1 MGGVLGGMA
10 FKITAR
16 TLLELGAELIGSDA
30 VALYELAK
38 NSVDARSPVVRI
50 RVQSVL
56 PYSRYRHALDLID
69 DGKMPLA
76 EIRNTIEQWI
86 LSDAPSGA
94 ARPLLHSLSGVKD
107 ADEFRRLLTEG
118 YKDIN
123 FVEVSDDGE
132 GMSFHDLEDVFLTIG
147 TRSRCEEKRTW
158 DDRGEAPSHPLLG
171 DKGVGRL
178 SVMRLGDHLSVRTT
192 KAGEPRWND
201 LRIDWTRFSHD
212 SDALLEEITVAPE
225 RGPRKDDPDTQGT
238 VIRVSQLKGDWTRAK
253 FGEMLNSEFSRMVDP
268 FDRRR
273 GNRLFRI
280 TYNGEPVTLPQIPQ
294 RLFDQAHA
302 KVSANFDYLPN
313 SQSQLVIE
321 IDYRLNT
328 HKKLVVTLPEVRL
341 VSVTKSRSTRVLRRL
356 GPFKVEFLWF
366 NKLFLTAVEG
376 LGTKS
381 DVQAMVRQWA
391 GGLMVFRSGFR
402 INPYGGGDDDWLQ
415 LDKRAFGRRGYKLN
429 RQQIIGRVNLTWRN
443 RRLIEQTNREGL
455 VDNEY
460 KEALVSILQT
470 ILEDFKTFSQNIED
484 ELKQEDLTSVD
495 TLKARVSKSKTEIQR
510 RIREIAVD
518 APEQAGPLNEIER
531 LVKALASQI
540 DDVDAIIDD
549 YKDERRKFVHLAGLG
564 LMVELILHELGR
576 SSSSTL
582 STLEG
587 VDKTQLAG
595 KLPAVFQTLE
605 SQLRTLQKRI
615 ETLDPLSAARRQTKE
630 SFSVEELVQEIVD
643 ARDAQ
648 AERHRVV
655 VTIDSTSKQPWR
667 IKAVRGM
674 LIQILENLLSN
685 SFYWLKQQSVVE
697 ADFKPRIHI
706 EIDKYASLI
715 EIADN
720 GPGVEVA
727 EAEEIFKPFVTA
739 KPAGEGHG
747 LGLYIAR
754 ELADYHNWTLNLVGP
769 PEEKVWRRF
778 SLDLNGKIK

>member
-1 MGGVLGGMA
+1 MGGLEGMP

-30 VALYELAK
+30 VALYELSK
-38 NSVDARSPVVRI
+38 NSVDALSPVVRI

-69 DGKMPLA
+69 DGEMPLA
-76 EIRNTIEQWI
+76 EIRNNIEQWI
-86 LSDAPSGA
+86 LPDAPSGA
-94 ARPLLHSLSGVKD
+94 ARPLLHSLNGVKD
-107 ADEFRRLLTEG
+107 ADEFRLLLTEG
-118 YKDIN
+118 YRNIN

-132 GMSFHDLEDVFLTIG
+132 GMSFQDLEDVFLTIG
-147 TRSRCEEKRTW
+147 TRSRREEKRTW
-158 DDRGEAPSHPLLG
+158 DDLSEAPSRPLLG

-192 KAGEPRWND
+192 KAGEQRWND

-212 SDALLEEITVAPE
+212 SDALLEEVTVAPE
-225 RGPRKDDPDTQGT
+225 RGPRKGDADTQGT
-238 VIRVSQLKGDWTRAK
+238 TIRVSQLKGDWTREK

-280 TYNGEPVTLPQIPQ
+280 TYNDQQVTLPQIPQ
-294 RLFDQAHA
+294 RLFDLAHA
-302 KVSANFDYLPN
+302 KVSAKFDYLPDR
-313 SQSQLVIE
+313 QAQLVIE
-321 IDYRLNT
+321 MEYRLNT
-328 HKKLVVTLPEVRL
+328 HRKQVTTLPEVRL
-341 VSVTKSRSTRVLRRL
+341 VSVTESRSTRVLRRL

-366 NKLFLTAVEG
+366 NRLFLTADEG
-376 LGTKS
+376 LGTRK
-381 DVQAMVRQWA
+381 DVQAIVRQWA
-391 GGLMVFRSGFR
+391 GGLMVFRGGFR

-415 LDKRAFGRRGYKLN
+415 LDKKAFGRRGYKLN
-429 RQQIIGRVNLTWRN
+429 RQQIIGRVNLGWRN
-443 RRLIEQTNREGL
+443 RRLVEQTNREGL

-460 KEALVSILQT
+460 KEALVSILQK

-495 TLKARVSKSKTEIQR
+495 ILKARVSKSKTEIQR

-518 APEQAGPLNEIER
+518 APEQAGPLKEVER
-531 LVKALASQI
+531 LVTTLASQI

-587 VDKTQLAG
+587 VDKSLLAG

-615 ETLDPLSAARRQTKE
+615 ETLDPLSASRRQTKE
-630 SFSVEELVQEIVD
+630 RFSVEGLVQEIVD

-648 AERHRVV
+648 AGRHKVL
-655 VTIDSTSKQPWR
+655 VTINSTSKQPWR

-685 SFYWLKQQSVVE
+685 SFYWLKQQSVIE
-697 ADFKPRIHI
+697 SNFKPRIHI
-706 EIDKYASLI
+706 EIDESASLI
-715 EIADN
+715 EISDN
-720 GPGVEVA
+720 GPGIEVA

-739 KPAGEGHG
+739 KPPGEGNG

-754 ELADYHNWTLNLVGP
+754 ELAEYHNWTLKLVGP
-769 PEEKVWRRF
+769 PEEEVWRSF
-778 SLDLNGKIK
+778 SLDLSGKAK

>member
-1 MGGVLGGMA
+1 MA

-56 PYSRYRHALDLID
+56 PYSRFRHAIDLVD
-69 DGKMPLA
+69 QGEMPLA
-76 EIRNTIEQWI
+76 EIRQNIEQWI
-86 LSDAPSGA
+86 LPDAPAGA
-94 ARPLLHSLSGVKD
+94 ARPLLAALTGAMD
-107 ADEFRRLLTEG
+107 ASDFRRLLVEG
-118 YKDIN
+118 YRDIN

-132 GMSFHDLEDVFLTIG
+132 GMSLHDLEEIFLTIG
-147 TRSRCEEKRTW
+147 TRSRRKEKSAWSDQDDDPSRT
-158 DDRGEAPSHPLLG
+158 LLG

-178 SVMRLGDHLSVRTT
+178 SVMRLGEHLSVRTT
-192 KAGEPRWND
+192 KAGESRWND
-201 LRIDWTRFSHD
+201 LAIDWTRFSHD
-212 SDALLEEITVAPE
+212 SDALLEEIAVVPE
-225 RGPRKDDPDTQGT
+225 QGPRKENPDIHGT
-238 VIRVSQLKGDWTRAK
+238 TIRVSWLKGDWTRAK
-253 FGEMLNSEFSRMVDP
+253 FGEMLNAEFSRMVDP

-280 TYNGEPVTLPQIPQ
+280 TYNDQQVTLPQIPQ
-294 RLFDQAHA
+294 RLFDLAHA
-302 KVSANFDYLPN
+302 KVSARFEYLDN
-313 SQSQLVIE
+313 RQAQLVLDME
-321 IDYRLNT
+321 YRLNT

-341 VSVTKSRSTRVLRRL
+341 VSVTQSRSTRVLRRL

-366 NKLFLTAVEG
+366 NRLFLTAVEG

-391 GGLMVFRSGFR
+391 GGLMVFRDGFR

-429 RQQIIGRVNLTWRN
+429 RQQVIGRVNFTWRN
-443 RRLIEQTNREGL
+443 RRLVEQTNREGL

-460 KEALVSILQT
+460 KEALVSILQKV
-470 ILEDFKTFSQNIED
+470 LEDFKTFSQNIED

-495 TLKARVSKSKTEIQR
+495 VLKARVSKSKTEIQR

-518 APEQAGPLNEIER
+518 APEQAGPLKEVER
-531 LVKALASQI
+531 LVTALASQI
-540 DDVDAIIDD
+540 DDVDTIIDD

-582 STLEG
+582 NTLEG
-587 VDKTQLAG
+587 VDKSQLAG
-595 KLPAVFQTLE
+595 KLPAVFETLE

-615 ETLDPLSAARRQTKE
+615 ETLDPLSTSRRQTKE
-630 SFSVEELVQEIVD
+630 TFTVEDLVQQVVD

-648 AERHRVV
+648 AKRHNVA
-655 VTIDSTSKQPWR
+655 VTISSASKQPWR

-685 SFYWLKQQSVVE
+685 SFYWLKQQAVVE
-697 ADFKPRIHI
+697 PDLRPRIHI
-706 EIDKYASLI
+706 EIDQAANSI
-715 EIADN
+715 QISDN
-720 GPGVEVA
+720 GPGIEVA

-739 KPAGEGHG
+739 KPPGEGNG

-754 ELADYHNWTLNLVGP
+754 ELAEYHDWTLQLVGP
-769 PEEKVWRRF
+769 AGEKVWRRF
-778 SLDLNGKIK
+778 SLGLIGKGK

>member
-1 MGGVLGGMA
+1 MA

-56 PYSRYRHALDLID
+56 PYSRFQHALDLVD
-69 DGKMPLA
+69 EGKMPLA
-76 EIRNTIEQWI
+76 EIRQNIEQWI
-86 LSDAPSGA
+86 LPDAPTGV
-94 ARPLLHSLSGVKD
+94 ARPLLTALTGAKD
-107 ADEFRRLLTEG
+107 TSEFRRSLIEG
-118 YKDIN
+118 YRNIN

-132 GMSFHDLEDVFLTIG
+132 GMSLRDLEEIFLTIG
-147 TRSRCEEKRTW
+147 TRSRREEKSSW
-158 DDRGEAPSHPLLG
+158 DDRDDAPSRTLLG

-178 SVMRLGDHLSVRTT
+178 SAMRLGDYLSVRST
-192 KAGEPRWND
+192 KAGESRWND
-201 LRIDWTRFSHD
+201 LAIDWTRFSHD
-212 SDALLEEITVAPE
+212 SDALLQDIEVAPE
-225 RGPRKDDPDTQGT
+225 RGPRKVASETQGT
-238 VIRVSQLKGDWTRAK
+238 IIRVSQLKGDWTRAK
-253 FGEMLNSEFSRMVDP
+253 FGAMLNAEFSRMVDP

-280 TYNGEPVTLPQIPQ
+280 TYNDQQVTLPQIQQ
-294 RLFDQAHA
+294 RLFDLAHA
-302 KVSANFDYLPN
+302 KVSASFGYLADG
-313 SQSQLVIE
+313 QAQLVIE
-321 IDYRLNT
+321 MEYRLNT
-328 HKKLVVTLPEVRL
+328 HKKLVITLPEVRL
-341 VSVTKSRSTRVLRRL
+341 VSVTQSRSTRVLRRL

-366 NKLFLTAVEG
+366 NRLFLTAVEG

-381 DVQAMVRQWA
+381 DVQELVRQWA
-391 GGLMVFRSGFR
+391 GGLMVFRDGFR

-429 RQQIIGRVNLTWRN
+429 RQQVIGRVNLTWRN
-443 RRLIEQTNREGL
+443 RRLVEQTNREGL

-460 KEALVSILQT
+460 KEALVSILQK

-495 TLKARVSKSKTEIQR
+495 VLKARVVKSKTAIQR

-518 APEQAGPLNEIER
+518 APEQAGPLNEVER
-531 LVKALASQI
+531 LVNALASQI
-540 DDVDAIIDD
+540 DDVDTIIDD

-587 VDKTQLAG
+587 VDKSQLAG

-615 ETLDPLSAARRQTKE
+615 ETLDPLSTSRRQTKE
-630 SFSVEELVQEIVD
+630 SFAVEDLVQQIVD

-648 AERHRVV
+648 AKRHKVV
-655 VTIDSTSKQPWR
+655 VTISSTSKQPWR

-685 SFYWLKQQSVVE
+685 SFYWLKQQAVIE
-697 ADFKPRIHI
+697 RDLKPRILI
-706 EIDKYASLI
+706 EIDQAAGLI
-715 EIADN
+715 EISDN
-720 GPGVEVA
+720 GPGIEAA

-739 KPAGEGHG
+739 KPPGEGNG

-754 ELADYHNWTLNLVGP
+754 ELAEYHDWTLNLVGP
-769 PEEKVWRRF
+769 PDTGVWRRF
-778 SLDLNGKIK
+778 SLGLTGKGK

>member
-1 MGGVLGGMA
+1 MA

-16 TLLELGAELIGSDA
+16 ILLELGAELIGSDA

-38 NSVDARSPVVRI
+38 NSVDARSPIVRI
-50 RVQSVL
+50 KVQSVL

-69 DGKMPLA
+69 DGEMPLA
-76 EIRNTIEQWI
+76 EIRDNIQQWT

-94 ARPLLHSLSGVKD
+94 ARPLLHSLASVKN
-107 ADEFRRLLTEG
+107 ADEFRHLLTKG
-118 YKDIN
+118 YKNIN

-132 GMSFHDLEDVFLTIG
+132 GMSFRDLEDIFLTIG
-147 TRSRCEEKRTW
+147 TRSRREEKRAW
-158 DDRGEAPSHPLLG
+158 DDRGEDPSRPLLG

-192 KAGEPRWND
+192 KAGEERWND
-201 LRIDWTRFSHD
+201 LTIDWTWFSHD
-212 SDALLEEITVAPE
+212 SDTLLEKVPIAPE
-225 RGPRKDDPDTQGT
+225 RGPRKDDAGT
-238 VIRVSQLKGDWTRAK
+238 HGTTIRVSQLKGDWTRTK

-280 TYNGEPVTLPQIPQ
+280 TYNDQQVTFPQIPQ
-294 RLFDQAHA
+294 RLFDLAHA
-302 KVSANFDYLPN
+302 KVSAKFNYL
-313 SQSQLVIE
+313 SDHQAQLVIE
-321 IDYRLNT
+321 MEYRLNT

-341 VSVTKSRSTRVLRRL
+341 VSVTQSRSTRVLRRL

-366 NKLFLTAVEG
+366 NRLFLTAVEG

-391 GGLMVFRSGFR
+391 GGLMVFRDGFR
-402 INPYGGGDDDWLQ
+402 INPYGGNDDDWLQ

-429 RQQIIGRVNLTWRN
+429 RQQVIGRVNLSWRN

-460 KEALVSILQT
+460 KEALVSILQK
-470 ILEDFKTFSQNIED
+470 ILEDFKTFSQNVED
-484 ELKQEDLTSVD
+484 ELKQEDLTSID
-495 TLKARVSKSKTEIQR
+495 ILKARVSKSKTEIQR
-510 RIREIAVD
+510 RIREIAAE
-518 APEQAGPLNEIER
+518 APEQAGPLKEVER
-531 LVKALASQI
+531 LVRALASQI
-540 DDVDAIIDD
+540 DDVDTIIDD

-587 VDKTQLAG
+587 VDKSQLAG

-605 SQLRTLQKRI
+605 GQLRTLQKRI
-615 ETLDPLSAARRQTKE
+615 ETLDPLSTARRQTKE
-630 SFSVEELVQEIVD
+630 SFSVEELVQQIVD

-648 AERHRVV
+648 AERHKVR

-697 ADFKPRIHI
+697 TDFKPRIHI
-706 EIDKYASLI
+706 EIDKSASLI
-715 EIADN
+715 EISDN
-720 GPGVEVA
+720 GPGIEAV

-739 KPAGEGHG
+739 KPPGKGNG

-754 ELADYHNWTLNLVGP
+754 ELAEYHDWTLNLVGP
-769 PEEKVWRRF
+769 PGEKVWRRF
-778 SLDLNGKIK
+778 SLDLSGKAK

>member
-1 MGGVLGGMA
+1 MA

-16 TLLELGAELIGSDA
+16 TLLELGGELIGSDA

-50 RVQSVL
+50 NVQSVL
-56 PYSRYRHALDLID
+56 LYSRYRHALDLLD
-69 DGKMPLA
+69 EGEMPLA
-76 EIRNTIEQWI
+76 EIRNNIEQWI
-86 LSDAPSGA
+86 QPDAPSGA
-94 ARPLLHSLSGVKD
+94 ARSLLRSLTGAKD
-107 ADEFRRLLTEG
+107 IDEFRRRLTEG
-118 YKDIN
+118 YGDIN

-132 GMSFHDLEDVFLTIG
+132 GMSLHDLEDVFLTIG
-147 TRSRCEEKRTW
+147 TRSRRKEKSTW
-158 DDRGEAPSHPLLG
+158 DESDETPPRALLG

-178 SVMRLGDHLSVRTT
+178 SVMRLGENLSVRTT

-201 LRIDWTRFSHD
+201 LKIDWTRFSHD
-212 SDALLEEITVAPE
+212 SDALLEEVPVAPV
-225 RGPRKDDPDTQGT
+225 RGPRKDDADVQGT
-238 VIRVSQLKGDWTRAK
+238 TILVSHLKGDWTRAK

-280 TYNGEPVTLPQIPQ
+280 TYNGEQVTLPQIPQ
-294 RLFDQAHA
+294 RLFDLAHA
-302 KVSANFDYLPN
+302 KVSAEFDYLPDR
-313 SQSQLVIE
+313 QAQLVIE
-321 IDYRLNT
+321 MEYRLNT

-341 VSVTKSRSTRVLRRL
+341 VSVTKSRSTRVVRRL

-366 NKLFLTAVEG
+366 NRLFLRAVEG
-376 LGTKS
+376 FGTKS
-381 DVQAMVRQWA
+381 DVQAIVRQWA

-429 RQQIIGRVNLTWRN
+429 RQQIIGRVNLSWRN
-443 RRLIEQTNREGL
+443 RRLVEQTNREGL

-460 KEALVSILQT
+460 KEALVNILQK

-495 TLKARVSKSKTEIQR
+495 LLKERVSKSKNAIQR

-518 APEQAGPLNEIER
+518 APEQAGPLTEVER
-531 LVKALASQI
+531 LVTALASQI
-540 DDVDAIIDD
+540 DDVDSIIDD

-576 SSSSTL
+576 SSGSTL

-615 ETLDPLSAARRQTKE
+615 ETLDPLSTARRQTKE
-630 SFSVEELVQEIVD
+630 NFTVEQLVQEIVD
-643 ARDAQ
+643 AREAQ
-648 AERHRVV
+648 ADRHQVV

-685 SFYWLKQQSVVE
+685 SFYWLKQQAVIDSE
-697 ADFKPRIHI
+697 FKPRIHI
-706 EIDKYASLI
+706 EIDKSANVI
-715 EIADN
+715 EVSDN
-720 GPGVEVA
+720 GPGIEA
-727 EAEEIFKPFVTA
+727 SEAEEIFKPFVTA
-739 KPAGEGHG
+739 KPPGEGNG

-754 ELADYHNWTLNLVGP
+754 ELAEYHNWKLDLVGP
-769 PEEKVWRRF
+769 PREKVWRRF
-778 SLDLNGKIK
+778 SLDLSGKAK

>member
-1 MGGVLGGMA
+1 MA

-16 TLLELGAELIGSDA
+16 TLLELGGELIGSDA

-56 PYSRYRHALDLID
+56 LYSRYLHALDLID
-69 DGKMPLA
+69 DGEMPLA
-76 EIRNTIEQWI
+76 EIRDNIEQWI
-86 LSDAPSGA
+86 VSDAPSGA
-94 ARPLLHSLSGVKD
+94 ARPLLHTLTAAKD

-118 YKDIN
+118 YRDIN

-132 GMSFHDLEDVFLTIG
+132 GMSFRDLEDVFLTIG
-147 TRSRCEEKRTW
+147 TRSRREEKRTW
-158 DDRGEAPSHPLLG
+158 DDHGEDPSRPLLG

-178 SVMRLGDHLSVRTT
+178 SAMRLGDHLLVRTT
-192 KAGEPRWND
+192 KAGVPRWND

-212 SDALLEEITVAPE
+212 SDALLEEVTVAPE

-238 VIRVSQLKGDWTRAK
+238 TIRVSQLKGDWTRAK

-280 TYNGEPVTLPQIPQ
+280 TYNDQHVTLPQIPQ
-294 RLFDQAHA
+294 RLFDLAHA
-302 KVSANFDYLPN
+302 KVSAKFDYLPN
-313 SQSQLVIE
+313 CQAQLVIE
-321 IDYRLNT
+321 MEYRLST
-328 HKKLVVTLPEVRL
+328 HKKLVVTLPEVQL
-341 VSVTKSRSTRVLRRL
+341 VSVTQSRSTRVLRRL

-366 NKLFLTAVEG
+366 NRLFLTAVEG
-376 LGTKS
+376 LGTRS

-402 INPYGGGDDDWLQ
+402 INPYGGGDDDWLH

-429 RQQIIGRVNLTWRN
+429 RQQIIGRVNLSWRN
-443 RRLIEQTNREGL
+443 HRLVEQTNREGL

-460 KEALVSILQT
+460 KEALVSILQK
-470 ILEDFKTFSQNIED
+470 ILEDFKTFSEDIEK
-484 ELKQEDLTSVD
+484 ELRQEDLTSVD
-495 TLKARVSKSKTEIQR
+495 ILKARVAKSKTEIQQ

-518 APEQAGPLNEIER
+518 APEQAGPLTEVER

-576 SSSSTL
+576 SSGSTL

-615 ETLDPLSAARRQTKE
+615 ETLDPLSTARRQTKE
-630 SFSVEELVQEIVD
+630 SFTVEGLVQEIVD

-648 AERHRVV
+648 AGRHKILI
-655 VTIDSTSKQPWR
+655 TIDSTSKQSWR

-685 SFYWLKQQSVVE
+685 SFYWLKQQAVIE
-697 ADFKPRIHI
+697 PDFKPRIHI
-706 EIDKYASLI
+706 EIDKSGSLI
-715 EIADN
+715 KISDN
-720 GPGVEVA
+720 GPGIDA
-727 EAEEIFKPFVTA
+727 SEAEEIFKPFVSA
-739 KPAGEGHG
+739 KPPGQGNG

-754 ELADYHNWTLNLVGP
+754 ELAEYHNWTLNLVGP
-769 PEEKVWRRF
+769 PGEKVWRRF
-778 SLDLNGKIK
+778 SLDLSGKPK

>member
-1 MGGVLGGMA
+1 MA

-69 DGKMPLA
+69 EGEMPLA
-76 EIRNTIEQWI
+76 EIRLNIEQWV
-86 LSDAPSGA
+86 LSDAPAGA
-94 ARPLLHSLSGVKD
+94 ARPLLSALSG
-107 ADEFRRLLTEG
+107 ATGAAEFRRKLTEG
-118 YKDIN
+118 YREIN
-123 FVEVSDDGE
+123 FVEVADDGE
-132 GMSFHDLEDVFLTIG
+132 GMSLADLEDIFLTIG
-147 TRSRCEEKRTW
+147 TRSRRGEKSSW
-158 DDRGEAPSHPLLG
+158 DDQSGEPTRTLLG

-178 SVMRLGDHLSVRTT
+178 SVMRLGDQLSVRTT
-192 KAGEPRWND
+192 KAGEKRWND
-201 LRIDWTRFSHD
+201 LEIDWTRFSHD
-212 SDALLEEITVAPE
+212 SDALLEDISVAPSQ
-225 RGPRKDDPDTQGT
+225 GPRKESPEIQGT
-238 VIRVSQLKGDWTRAK
+238 TIRVSQLKGDWTRAK
-253 FGEMLNSEFSRMVDP
+253 FAEMLNAEFSRMVDP

-280 TYNGEPVTLPQIPQ
+280 TYNDQQVTLPQIPQ
-294 RLFDQAHA
+294 RLFDLAHA
-302 KVSANFDYLPN
+302 KVSARFEYLEDR
-313 SQSQLVIE
+313 QAQLVVE
-321 IDYRLNT
+321 MEYRLNT
-328 HKKLVVTLPEVRL
+328 IKKQVVTLPEVKL
-341 VSVTKSRSTRVLRRL
+341 VSVTQSRSTRILRRL

-366 NKLFLTAVEG
+366 NRLFLTAVEG

-381 DVQAMVRQWA
+381 DVQGMVRQWA
-391 GGLMVFRSGFR
+391 GGLMVFRDGFR

-415 LDKRAFGRRGYKLN
+415 LDKKAFGRRGYKLN
-429 RQQIIGRVNLTWRN
+429 RQQVIGRVNLSWRN

-460 KEALVSILQT
+460 KEALVSILQKV
-470 ILEDFKTFSQNIED
+470 LEDFKTFSQNIED

-495 TLKARVSKSKTEIQR
+495 VLKARVSKSKTEIQR

-518 APEQAGPLNEIER
+518 APEQAGPLKEVER
-531 LVKALASQI
+531 LVTALASQI
-540 DDVDAIIDD
+540 DDVDTIIDD

-582 STLEG
+582 NTLEG
-587 VDKTQLAG
+587 VDKSQLAG
-595 KLPAVFQTLE
+595 KMPAVFQTLE

-615 ETLDPLSAARRQTKE
+615 ETLDPLSTSRRQTKE
-630 SFSVEELVQEIVD
+630 SFNVEDLVQQVVD

-648 AERHRVV
+648 AKRHKVK
-655 VTIDSTSKQPWR
+655 VTINSTSKQSWR

-685 SFYWLKQQSVVE
+685 SFYWLKQQSVV
-697 ADFKPRIHI
+697 DPDLRPRIHI
-706 EIDKYASLI
+706 DIDPSAGLI
-715 EIADN
+715 EISDN
-720 GPGVEVA
+720 GPGIEA
-727 EAEEIFKPFVTA
+727 SEAEHIFKPFVSA
-739 KPAGEGHG
+739 KPPGEGNG

-754 ELADYHNWTLNLVGP
+754 ELAEYHDWTLDLVGP
-769 PEEKVWRRF
+769 QGEPMWRRF
-778 SLDLNGKIK
+778 SICLTGKRK